1 MLSEHFEYFPKGTT
15 EKKAE
20 KNESSQRKKEDLN
33 EKVRYNLVVQRI
45 KVRFFF
51 SVTIC
56 TGAECYVITS
66 NQP

>member
-33 EKVRYNLVVQRI
+33 EKVRYNLVV
-45 KVRFFF
+45 
-51 SVTIC
+51 
-56 TGAECYVITS
+56 
-66 NQP
+66 